1 MTGGQLHGALM
12 RDCVLV
18 ERSLRMCWTW
28 NLENYVYTE
37 RHDTLALFASTLIS
51 FFFFNL
57 FAFNFSIFNLS
68 LGFSILSHSEPGG
81 MGSVKI
87 K

>member
-1 MTGGQLHGALM
+1 MELWCGIASWWREVSGCVGPGIWKIMFIRNVMIYLHCLHQLL
-12 RDCVLV
+12 
-18 ERSLRMCWTW
+18 SP
-28 NLENYVYTE
+28 
-37 RHDTLALFASTLIS
+37 
-51 FFFFNL
+51 FFFNL